1 MEEFD
6 EQIRKALRSRA
17 DLSEEKLTNIRKE
30 SRDMFEKEKRSNTRW
45 SISLLIIGFLLMG
58 LWGWLFYQS
67 ESTKFQILWATFL
80 VGEGLGVAIGAM
92 IHILIHNDLSTR
104 EDLREI
110 ELQLAEMREE
120 MEIRRVDPGL
130 NI

>member
-6 EQIRKALRSRA
+6 ERIRKALRRRA

-92 IHILIHNDLSTR
+92 IHILIHNDLSTW

-120 MEIRRVDPGL
+120 MKAG
-130 NI
+130 